1 MATSQDSSDVDLG
14 ELYRG
19 PLSGFTQTRNALA
32 ERLRTEGRTDDAAR
46 VAALRKPSTVL
57 WALNQLGLHA
67 QDDLAEL
74 FGAGAR
80 LRAAQQRLLQG
91 DRDAADELRAAGAEQ
106 RRLADLLG
114 RRAVMVLTAGS
125 HAASESA
132 RREIVMT
139 LSSLATA
146 APALQQE
153 LMAGRLFSEPGPAGF
168 PVADDDANALAAGGV
183 APAPETSTSR
193 HAGGHGA
200 TAAERRDHQERL
212 VAAQRAVDDAG
223 RTLATAQKELD
234 KARREVERLE
244 RRALALT
251 TEAAAAAATAREAR
265 DREESLET
273 AEAEAARRLEQAHAE
288 LATAATPAAPA
299 GSSAP

>member
-1 MATSQDSSDVDLG
+1 MATSHDSLDVDLG
-14 ELYRG
+14 ELYRA
-19 PLSGFTQTRNALA
+19 PLSAFTPTRNALA
-32 ERLRTEGRTDDAAR
+32 KRLQAEGRSDDAAR
-46 VAALRKPSTVL
+46 VAALRRPSTVL

-80 LRAAQQRLLQG
+80 LRAAQQRLLRG
-91 DRDAADELRAAGAEQ
+91 DRAAADELRAAGGEQ

-125 HAASESA
+125 HAASESV

-153 LMAGRLFSEPGPAGF
+153 LMAGRLLSEPGPAGF
-168 PVADDDANALAAGGV
+168 PVADDDASTLAAGG
-183 APAPETSTSR
+183 AALTPEPSISQHVR
-193 HAGGHGA
+193 GQGA
-200 TAAERRDHQERL
+200 TAAERRDHQQRL
-212 VAAQRAVDDAG
+212 AAAQRAVDDAG
-223 RTLATAQKELD
+223 RTLASAQKELD

-265 DREESLET
+265 DREESLEN

-288 LATAATPAAPA
+288 LATAE
-299 GSSAP
+299 G